1 MSPDRLSAEQMERY
15 QAHLQLPGFN
25 VASQRRLTAA
35 RALVIGVGGLGCP
48 IAQYLV
54 AAGVGTV
61 GLADDDIVDVT
72 NLQRQV
78 LFDDSDR
85 GRGKVEVAALRLRA
99 QNPSVQI
106 REHAVRV
113 TAANVLELVR
123 EYDLVLDGSD
133 NFATR
138 YVVNDAC
145 VLAAVPLVT
154 GSLYRFEGQVTVIAP
169 PITPCYRCVFRSA
182 PSEQPPCHD
191 AGLLGALAGIVG
203 SIQAAEGL
211 KLLGY
216 QVTALMGRL
225 LLVDTQQMS
234 FRTVQLRRDPECP
247 LCGQA
252 PSIDRPTAVAVCE
265 PASR

>member
-1 MSPDRLSAEQMERY
+1 MSPERLTSEQMERY
-15 QAHLQLPGFN
+15 QAHLQLPGFS
-25 VASQRRLTAA
+25 AEGQCRLMAA
-35 RALVIGVGGLGCP
+35 RVLVVGIGGLGCP

-61 GLADDDIVDVT
+61 GLADDDVVDAS

-78 LFDDSDR
+78 LFDDGDR
-85 GRGKVEVAALRLRA
+85 GRSKVEVAAARLRS

-106 REHAVRV
+106 RQHALRV
-113 TAANVLELVR
+113 TAANVLDLVAA
-123 EYDLVLDGSD
+123 YDLVLDGSD

-169 PITPCYRCVFRSA
+169 PQTPCYRCLFRSP

-191 AGLLGALAGIVG
+191 AGLLGALAGIIG

-211 KLLGY
+211 KLLVY
-216 QVTALMGRL
+216 QETALMGRL
-225 LLVDTQQMS
+225 LLVDTQLMS
-234 FRTVQLRRDPECP
+234 FRSVQLGRDPECP
-247 LCGQA
+247 LCGRA
-252 PSIDRPTAVAVCE
+252 PSIDTPTAVAVGE